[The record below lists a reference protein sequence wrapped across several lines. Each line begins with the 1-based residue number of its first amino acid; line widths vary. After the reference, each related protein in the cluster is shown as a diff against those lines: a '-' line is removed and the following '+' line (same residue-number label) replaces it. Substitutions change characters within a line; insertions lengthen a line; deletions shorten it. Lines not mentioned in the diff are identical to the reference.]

1 MHIDCRIAYF
11 PCADGQDTLHRR
23 SLPARWSTGEYKD
36 CVGTF
41 MAKLAISHIAFLTPG
56 NYPDETPLQGLEET
70 LQLFELGEALGFNG
84 AWVRQRHLE
93 HGVSSASTFLAA
105 ASQRTRRIELGTAV
119 IQMGYENPFR
129 LAEDLLTV
137 DVLSGGRLNA
147 GLSAGKPNHL
157 ELIGPSVFFDDW
169 QQQDYSYGRV
179 KQLQD
184 NLRGHYLGP
193 EGETIVSPGNQQR
206 PRLHPQSPGLADRLW
221 YGGGSLRSVSWA
233 AANGFNLLIGNLTSG
248 ENTDDYHTAQLAQLK
263 AYRENLPAGA
273 RPPRI
278 AAGRVIVPTDG
289 ASEASRRR
297 YAGFAASRHARTLAP
312 QGERRTLFSKDIVGS
327 AEEIIE
333 RLVNDPVLHQV
344 DELRLELPYEFSAAE
359 YRQILT
365 DFATLIA
372 PELGWQA
379 QRTPLTRIA

>member
-1 MHIDCRIAYF
+1 M
-11 PCADGQDTLHRR
+11 T
-23 SLPARWSTGEYKD
+23 
-36 CVGTF
+36 
-41 MAKLAISHIAFLTPG
+41 KLAISHIAFLTPG
-56 NYPDETPLQGLEET
+56 NYADETPLQGLEET
-70 LQLFELGEALGFNG
+70 LQLFELGETLGFNG

-169 QQQDYSYGRV
+169 QQQDFSYGRV
-179 KQLQD
+179 KQLQN
-184 NLRGHYLGP
+184 NLRGQYLGV

-248 ENTDDYHTAQLAQLK
+248 EGTDDYYAAQLAQLR
-263 AYRENLPAGA
+263 AYRDHQPAGGTT
-273 RPPRI
+273 RRI
-278 AAGRVIVPTDG
+278 AAGRVIVPTDS
-289 ASEASRRR
+289 ASDVSRRR
-297 YAGFAASRHARTLAP
+297 YAEFAASRHARTLSP
-312 QGERRTLFSKDIVGS
+312 QGERRTLFSQDIVGS

-333 RLVNDPVLHQV
+333 RLIADPVLQQV
-344 DELRLELPYEFSAAE
+344 DELRLELPYEFTAAE
-359 YRQILT
+359 YRQIIT

-372 PELGWQA
+372 PQLGWRA
-379 QRTPLTRIA
+379 AEEPVSRIA